1 MPTNAHGPLV
11 VADGGDVITLSK
23 RLGHATPQVTMA
35 TYADDIEEANDSAA
49 RRAHVE
55 AMFGSTKMAALMAA
69 TDGGITQETAE
80 LVAPNIVLLPGRGD
94 EGQQGA
100 AAVG

>member
-1 MPTNAHGPLV
+1 LCEPELPWIK
-11 VADGGDVITLSK
+11 DGGDVVTLSK
-23 RLGHATPQVTMA
+23 RLGHSTPQVTMT
-35 TYADDIEEANDSAA
+35 TYAHDIEEANDSAA
-49 RRAHVE
+49 RKAHVE

-80 LVAPNIVLLPGRGD
+80 ETAPNIVLLPGRGD
-94 EGQQGA
+94 EGQQD